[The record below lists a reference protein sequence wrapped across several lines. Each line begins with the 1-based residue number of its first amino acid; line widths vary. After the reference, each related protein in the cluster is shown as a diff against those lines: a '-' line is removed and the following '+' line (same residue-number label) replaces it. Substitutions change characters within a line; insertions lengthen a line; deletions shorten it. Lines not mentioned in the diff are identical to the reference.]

1 MSNII
6 SIIIA
11 LIIFSVLV
19 LIHEFGHF
27 IVAKKNGIVVNEFS
41 IGMGPRICSFEKGG
55 TKYSIKCLPFGGSCA
70 MLGEDEDTV
79 VEGSFNSKSVWARM
93 AVVFAGPFFN
103 FILAFV
109 LSFIVIVAIG
119 TDKSYVTAVDKSSP
133 AYEAGLRKGDIITKY
148 NGAGVSI
155 GREMYLEDFVNPL
168 GSDSVKLTFIRNGKK
183 HKISYKPEEV
193 KKYMVGMSY
202 NAGDTEATIGNVTAG
217 SAMDEAGAQP
227 GDVVVAVDGTE
238 IKSGDELQKYIEENP
253 FGDNTVTITVNRN
266 GKTKELEMTPQYQT
280 VYSKGFDY
288 NLARKRMPFG
298 RTLKYSFVEVKY
310 QINTV
315 LKSLKMLVTGKVSA
329 NEVSGPVGIVSAIGD
344 TYEASKSE
352 GAYMALLSLIN
363 MAIML
368 SANLGVMN
376 LLPLP
381 ALDGGRIVFCIIEV
395 IKGKPVSRDKEGMV
409 HFIGFALLMVLMVFL
424 IFNDVRKLL

>member
-1 MSNII
+1 
-6 SIIIA
+6 
-11 LIIFSVLV
+11 
-19 LIHEFGHF
+19 
-27 IVAKKNGIVVNEFS
+27 
-41 IGMGPRICSFEKGG
+41 
-55 TKYSIKCLPFGGSCA
+55 
-70 MLGEDEDTV
+70 
-79 VEGSFNSKSVWARM
+79 
-93 AVVFAGPFFN
+93 
-103 FILAFV
+103 
-109 LSFIVIVAIG
+109 
-119 TDKSYVTAVDKSSP
+119 
-133 AYEAGLRKGDIITKY
+133 
-148 NGAGVSI
+148 
-155 GREMYLEDFVNPL
+155 
-168 GSDSVKLTFIRNGKK
+168 
-183 HKISYKPEEV
+183 
-193 KKYMVGMSY
+193 
-202 NAGDTEATIGNVTAG
+202 
-217 SAMDEAGAQP
+217 MDEAGAQP

-266 GKTKELEMTPQYQT
+266 GKTKELKMTPQYQT
-280 VYSKGFDY
+280 VYSKGFEY
-288 NLARKRMPFG
+288 NLARKRMSFG

-344 TYEASKSE
+344 TYKASKSE

-381 ALDGGRIVFCIIEV
+381 ALDGGRLVFCIIEV

-409 HFIGFALLMVLMVFL
+409 HFIGFALLMVLMLFL